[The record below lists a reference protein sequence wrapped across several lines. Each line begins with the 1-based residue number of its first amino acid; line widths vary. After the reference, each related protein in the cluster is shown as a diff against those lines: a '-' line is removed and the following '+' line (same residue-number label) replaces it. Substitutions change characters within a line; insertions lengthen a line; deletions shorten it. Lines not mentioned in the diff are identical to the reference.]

1 MKHLRYFLM
10 FYNILYQKFANPN
23 LRSKPVIDGDKRTLM
38 VASYYSVNF
47 QIPRTLLQ
55 ACLVFMLGKVVIVSS
70 ISHITVLAQL
80 PTDATGA
87 YTYGLGYIFSTLSFL

>member
-23 LRSKPVIDGDKRTLM
+23 LRSKPVIDGDKHTLT

-47 QIPRTLLQ
+47 QISKTQFQ

-80 PTDATGA
+80 PTDGTGA
-87 YTYGLGYIFSTLSFL
+87 YTYSLGYIFSTLSFL

>member
-1 MKHLRYFLM
+1 
-10 FYNILYQKFANPN
+10 
-23 LRSKPVIDGDKRTLM
+23 M

-47 QIPRTLLQ
+47 QISKTLLQ

-80 PTDATGA
+80 PTDGTGA
-87 YTYGLGYIFSTLSFL
+87 YTYGLGHIFSTLSFL